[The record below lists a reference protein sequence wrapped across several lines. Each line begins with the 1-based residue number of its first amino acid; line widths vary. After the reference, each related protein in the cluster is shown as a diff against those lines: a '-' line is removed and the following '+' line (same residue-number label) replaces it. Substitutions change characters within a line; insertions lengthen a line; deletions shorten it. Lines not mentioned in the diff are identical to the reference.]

1 MSSCELYSLPVRFSV
16 YTLSLYHQRYCFGAT
31 CYSCRCN
38 FCQGSSFSNLSN
50 LKKGKTITLWLHY
63 SPPPPQTFSTT
74 LETLKTYDM
83 LQNSKHSWELF
94 FFSPVKWF
102 PPQDKWEHINSNVHV
117 SCTQVERCR
126 LYRHENTV
134 FLYLE
139 TINFKPAEGFSPQRW
154 SHDWRLLHPV
164 IVLLFLSVSF
174 FLFFLLWVEGW
185 LRLLWPMN
193 SWEEVWTFP
202 SRCHKEARGVWR
214 CWKTPPYTQFHF
226 CCCCQALSC

>member
-1 MSSCELYSLPVRFSV
+1 MVALQPPSP
-16 YTLSLYHQRYCFGAT
+16 
-31 CYSCRCN
+31 
-38 FCQGSSFSNLSN
+38 SNLLN
-50 LKKGKTITLWLHY
+50 NPWNFENIWHVAEF
-63 SPPPPQTFSTT
+63 QTF
-74 LETLKTYDM
+74 LRA
-83 LQNSKHSWELF
+83 F

-154 SHDWRLLHPV
+154 SHDWCLLHPV
-164 IVLLFLSVSF
+164 IVLLFLAVSF

-226 CCCCQALSC
+226 CCCCQSLSC